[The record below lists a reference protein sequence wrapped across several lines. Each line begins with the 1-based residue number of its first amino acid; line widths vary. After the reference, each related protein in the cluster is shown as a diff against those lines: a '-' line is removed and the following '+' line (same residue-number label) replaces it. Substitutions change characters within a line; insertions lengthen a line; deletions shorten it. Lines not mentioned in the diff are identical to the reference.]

1 MVRNTTSILPVLLVA
16 SANTS
21 ICRAF
26 QLSSPVTIIKPAR
39 VVHPQHRQHH
49 VMMPSHPLELSSK
62 SILTTQPPFGFVLR
76 QSLAQEENS
85 DDALQNISHE
95 IKGDELQ
102 IDGYNPNS
110 SIQRNDRNENPFINF
125 LCTIKQSFKELQLQP
140 SSILLS
146 MAIFLLPLFLM
157 TSFPQSAM
165 AVQSGG
171 RMGGSMGGGSRQ
183 SSSRT
188 YAPSNGSYSRGYN
201 RGYSSGYYSRPTVVV
216 SPSITPYYS
225 PFYSPFSLGPS
236 YYGRPSGVVVSTG
249 PSFGGLF
256 FFAGFFLIA
265 ALALG
270 NNSSGGSS
278 TLSSSFSSA
287 LGSGV
292 SVAEISVALDVPDRD
307 SPNSIL
313 SVLDRLSRTA
323 RTDSRVGLQ
332 NLTSQVALELLRRKQ
347 SIVAASTQGR
357 HYRDEAKSQREFIN
371 LSIKERSKFERETVS
386 KYGGVDYSGTKTDT
400 PTSPYSSKATVAVVT
415 LVLQIDGDSTSNQLS
430 SNINSIRDV
439 EEALSR
445 IAADA
450 KVDDCLRGV
459 EILWSPTERD
469 ETLTMKD
476 VYADYSNLRKGEG
489 LIELFNSRRTT
500 TQSRRARP
508 EACILRLGAIH
519 VAILLEDTVP
529 GHDGISNDE
538 SIQLQRQE
546 GLYNI
551 YDNTFLNHSRY
562 IPRVCSSLISSQ
574 LHVDR
579 SMQILPENTSQV
591 STNFRVIRI
600 DQLNNLQN
608 ATRGM
613 LNRFA

>member
-1 MVRNTTSILPVLLVA
+1 
-16 SANTS
+16 
-21 ICRAF
+21 
-26 QLSSPVTIIKPAR
+26 
-39 VVHPQHRQHH
+39 
-49 VMMPSHPLELSSK
+49 MMPSHPLELSSK

-256 FFAGFFLIA
+256 FFAGLFLIV

-476 VYADYSNLRKGEG
+476 VYADYSNLR
-489 LIELFNSRRTT
+489 
-500 TQSRRARP
+500 
-508 EACILRLGAIH
+508 
-519 VAILLEDTVP
+519 
-529 GHDGISNDE
+529 
-538 SIQLQRQE
+538 SI
-546 GLYNI
+546 
-551 YDNTFLNHSRY
+551 
-562 IPRVCSSLISSQ
+562 
-574 LHVDR
+574 
-579 SMQILPENTSQV
+579 
-591 STNFRVIRI
+591 
-600 DQLNNLQN
+600 
-608 ATRGM
+608 
-613 LNRFA
+613 